1 MRRSPEEFLRDI
13 LESIEAIFDYSR
25 KGRGHF
31 EKTPMVRDATSAR
44 LMQIGQAVKDAQTA
58 GAKLDQLAPSIRWRD
73 IAGMRDR
80 LAHKYWDIDHEIVW
94 LVIENELPKLKA
106 GVEKL
111 LEPRPKSRKRQILLG
126 GRKK

>member
-1 MRRSPEEFLRDI
+1 MRRPPEEFLRDI
-13 LESIEAIFDYSR
+13 LEAIEAVSEYNR

-44 LMQIGQAVKDAQTA
+44 LMQIGQAVKQAQAA
-58 GAKLDQLAPSIRWRD
+58 GARLDQLAPSIRWRD

-80 LAHKYWDIDHEIVW
+80 LAHKYWDINHEIVW

-106 GVEKL
+106 GIEKL
-111 LEPRPKSRKRQILLG
+111 LAPRPKNRKR
-126 GRKK
+126 